1 MVFKKQNMLAYISKI
16 TKKKETNTMKTTKRI
31 LAMVLAVI
39 MVMSLATTAFAQTVD
54 SGKGGSASITI
65 ANASKGETYKV
76 VKLFDASVTGAEDGS
91 IVYTGEIPADL
102 SAYFETVNGYVQF
115 KADANEEAAFAA
127 MKTWAESQEATAS
140 AVSDGS
146 ALTFTNLPYGYYV
159 ITTTQG
165 AAITVDSTNPNATV
179 YDKNT
184 KEPSITKTANDTDVD
199 IGQTVTYTLES
210 MTANYLGTGED
221 AKQVTKYVIKD
232 TLPAWLSEVT
242 VTGIKIDQPNGADVT
257 LAVEQ
262 FDDDK
267 EIEITWVDANGNSL
281 YENGSKIVIPYTA
294 KLNAQATI
302 DGAGNKNTVTL
313 TPYVKD
319 GDTEKPWKKTWKD
332 DETIYTYAAAL
343 QKVDENK
350 KPLAGAK
357 FAAKG
362 LTVEK
367 VTDGVYR
374 VVSYDPTSQTYGT
387 EMETDAQGQLVILGL
402 SSDSKLTVQ
411 ETVAPAGYNKLTT
424 TAEMTPAKTGEEIT
438 ATSTTIYYDA
448 DGKVTD
454 KETETSYTKTTYN
467 VSLLKT
473 AIVVINQA
481 GAELPETGGMG
492 TTLFYVFGAVL
503 MLGAAVLLATKRR
516 MNMAE

>member
-1 MVFKKQNMLAYISKI
+1 
-16 TKKKETNTMKTTKRI
+16 MKTTRKI

-39 MVMSLATTAFAQTVD
+39 MVMSLATTAFAAQTVD

-91 IVYTGEIPADL
+91 IVYTGTIPSEL
-102 SAYFETVNGYVQF
+102 SNYFETVNGYIQF

-127 MKTWAESQEATAS
+127 MKTWAGSQTATAS
-140 AVSDGS
+140 ETSDGS
-146 ALTFTNLPYGYYV
+146 ALTFTNLRYGYYV

-165 AAITVDSTNPNATV
+165 TAITVDSTNPNATV

-242 VTGIKIDQPNGADVT
+242 VTGIKIDQPNGEDKVLT
-257 LAVEQ
+257 VEQ
-262 FDDDK
+262 FGNDK
-267 EIEITWVDANGNSL
+267 KIEIAWVDANNNSL
-281 YENGSKIVIPYTA
+281 YENGSKIVITYTA

-319 GDTEKPWKKTWKD
+319 GDTEKPWDNTWKD

-367 VTDGVYR
+367 VSDGVYR
-374 VVSYDPTSQTYGT
+374 VVSYVSTSQTYGT
-387 EMETDAQGQLVILGL
+387 EMETDSEGQLVILGL
-402 SSDSKLTVQ
+402 SSESKLTVQ
-411 ETVAPAGYNKLTT
+411 ETAAPAGYNKLTT
-424 TAEMTPAKTGEEIT
+424 TVEMTPVKTGEEIK
-438 ATSTTIYYDA
+438 ATQTTIYYDA
-448 DGKVTD
+448 NGKVTD
-454 KETETSYTKTTYN
+454 QKTSISYTKTTYN

-481 GAELPETGGMG
+481 GTELPSTGGVG
-492 TTLFYVFGAVL
+492 TTLFYVIGGLMMLMAV
-503 MLGAAVLLATKRR
+503 VLLVTKKR
-516 MNMAE
+516 MASAE

>member
-1 MVFKKQNMLAYISKI
+1 
-16 TKKKETNTMKTTKRI
+16 MKTTRKL

-39 MVMSLATTAFAQTVD
+39 MVMSLATTAFAAQTVD

-91 IVYTGEIPADL
+91 IVYTGTIPSKL
-102 SAYFETVNGYVQF
+102 SNYFETVNGYVQF

-127 MKTWAESQEATAS
+127 MKTWAEGQEATAS

-199 IGQTVTYTLES
+199 IGQTVPYTLEA

-262 FDDDK
+262 FGNDK
-267 EIEITWVDANGNSL
+267 KIEIAWVDANGNSL
-281 YENGSKIVIPYTA
+281 YENGSKIVITYTA

-302 DGAGNKNTVTL
+302 DGAGNKNEVTL

-319 GDTEKPWKKTWKD
+319 GNTEKPWNETWKD

-362 LTVEK
+362 LSVEK
-367 VTDGVYR
+367 VSDGVYR

-402 SSDSKLTVQ
+402 STESVLTVK
-411 ETVAPAGYNKLTT
+411 ETAAPAGYNKLVDTT
-424 TAEMTPAKTGEEIT
+424 TMTPVKTGEEIK
-438 ATSTTIYYDA
+438 ATETTIYYDA

-454 KETETSYTKTTYN
+454 KVTNTSYTKTTYN

-481 GAELPETGGMG
+481 GTELPSTGGMG
-492 TTLFYVFGAVL
+492 TTMFYIFGAVL
-503 MLGAAVLLATKRR
+503 MIGAAVLLVTKRR

>member
-1 MVFKKQNMLAYISKI
+1 
-16 TKKKETNTMKTTKRI
+16 MKTTRKL

-39 MVMSLATTAFAQTVD
+39 MVMSLATTAFAAQTVD
-54 SGKGGSASITI
+54 SGKGGTASITI
-65 ANASKGETYKV
+65 ENASKGETYKI
-76 VKLFDASVTGAEDGS
+76 VKLFDASVTGNEDGS
-91 IVYTGEIPADL
+91 IVYTGTIPSEL
-102 SAYFETVNGYVQF
+102 SAYFETVNGNIQF
-115 KADANEEAAFAA
+115 KSGADMETAFKA
-127 MKTWAESQEATAS
+127 MKTWADSQAATAS

-165 AAITVDSTNPNATV
+165 TAITVDSTNPNATV

-184 KEPSITKTANDTDVD
+184 KEPSITKTANDKDVD
-199 IGQTVTYTLES
+199 IGQTVTYTLEA
-210 MTANYLGTGED
+210 MTANYLGTGEA
-221 AKQVTKYVIKD
+221 AKIVTKYVVED

-242 VTGIKIDQPNGADVT
+242 VTSIKIDQPNGADVNLT
-257 LAVEQ
+257 VEQ
-262 FDDDK
+262 FGNDK
-267 EIEITWVDANGNSL
+267 KIEIAWVDANGNSL
-281 YENGSKIVIPYTA
+281 YENGSKIVITYTA

-302 DGAGNKNTVTL
+302 DGSGNKNEVTL

-319 GDTEKPWKKTWKD
+319 GDGDKPWNETWKD

-343 QKVDENK
+343 QKVNENK

-357 FAAKG
+357 FAALG

-367 VTDGVYR
+367 VSDGVYR
-374 VVSYDPTSQTYGT
+374 VVSYDSTSTAYGT
-387 EMETDAQGQLVILGL
+387 EMETDAEGQLVILGL
-402 SSDSKLTVQ
+402 SSESVLTVK
-411 ETVAPAGYNKLTT
+411 ETAAPAGYNKLVGTT
-424 TAEMTPAKTGEEIT
+424 SMTPVKTGEEIK
-438 ATSTTIYYDA
+438 ASSTTIYYDEN
-448 DGKVTD
+448 GNVTD
-454 KETETSYTKTTYN
+454 EETTTSYTKTTYN

-481 GAELPETGGMG
+481 GTELPSTGGMG

-503 MLGAAVLLATKRR
+503 MLGAAVLLVTKRR